1 MTNTNHLTNLIFDTN
16 NGVLMSICCNLIYDP
31 TDPFCQKNASNL
43 MEFFN
48 VHDKMDDL
56 FIWAFTKEYLEKR
69 NANDDVETY
78 RFFTAFN
85 YLYAIDNFFEFS
97 KEVVKPLF
105 DDTTL
110 MDSIEIELFKGNPD
124 EFTKEMNERYYKN
137 VQDLLQIMQTLKNGF
152 EVHAKLIPSV
162 YFQMLKGI
170 QQIIKDDKY
179 KERGFGTHLFGK
191 IIKLT
196 VCNFMKNRR
205 MLRRAYQ
212 NGEQYQVRC
221 AFIADTLQKLLNK
234 SNEPYIMHL
243 NAIAKNLDD
252 FYSINSMID
261 QSVAVKKTKN
271 EESCKLAANE
281 LAALIKCNI
290 LPIKRMLSPMVRI
303 ELAVALSLS
312 PCSND
317 DFSIYTDVL
326 RSFETFTRDYYTY
339 FNAVYSE
346 EGSKTNALKNKKTEY
361 DELYQQLKEKKEK
374 NQKLRDQLIQL
385 RKVKGIPGP
394 LPDSLNPVDNLK
406 SFSDLNAPFIKNV
419 PKSVSPKME
428 PVGQKSIE
436 PSNEKKEKKGLRG
449 LFSKSK
455 K

>member
-1 MTNTNHLTNLIFDTN
+1 
-16 NGVLMSICCNLIYDP
+16 
-31 TDPFCQKNASNL
+31 
-43 MEFFN
+43 
-48 VHDKMDDL
+48 
-56 FIWAFTKEYLEKR
+56 
-69 NANDDVETY
+69 
-78 RFFTAFN
+78 
-85 YLYAIDNFFEFS
+85 
-97 KEVVKPLF
+97 
-105 DDTTL
+105 
-110 MDSIEIELFKGNPD
+110 
-124 EFTKEMNERYYKN
+124 
-137 VQDLLQIMQTLKNGF
+137 
-152 EVHAKLIPSV
+152 
-162 YFQMLKGI
+162 MLKGI
-170 QQIIKDDKY
+170 QEIIKDEKY

-252 FYSINSMID
+252 FYSINSMIE
-261 QSVAVKKTKN
+261 QSVAIKKTRN
-271 EESCKLAANE
+271 EESCNLAANE
-281 LAALIKCNI
+281 LASLIKCNI

-317 DFSIYTDVL
+317 DFLIYTDVL

-346 EGSKTNALKNKKTEY
+346 EFSKTNALKNKKIEY
-361 DELYQQLKEKKEK
+361 DDLFNQLKEKKAK

-385 RKVKGIPGP
+385 RKRKGINTP
-394 LPDSLNPVDNLK
+394 LPDTLNGNDNLK
-406 SFSDLNAPFIKNV
+406 QFTDLNAPFIKNI
-419 PKSVSPKME
+419 PKPVSPK
-428 PVGQKSIE
+428 IE
-436 PSNEKKEKKGLRG
+436 PQNHQKLNDSSSDSGKKKTGGLRG